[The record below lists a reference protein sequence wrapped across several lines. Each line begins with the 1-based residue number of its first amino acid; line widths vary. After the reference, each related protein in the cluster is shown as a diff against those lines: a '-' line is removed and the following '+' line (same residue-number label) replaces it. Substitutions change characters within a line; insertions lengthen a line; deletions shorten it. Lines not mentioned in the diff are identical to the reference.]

1 ERQAA
6 RWFRRAAR
14 AGDAVALY
22 EFGLCRAD
30 GHGVEP
36 DLARAALAFRRAARL
51 GLESA
56 AVAYGL
62 ALLYGR
68 GVPTDVSRGKRVLE
82 RAARRGSGRAKGAL
96 RQFER
101 AGKPVPKSS
110 DRGQEANAG
119 KSNALATEFSL
130 TDLPLRRRQS
140 TAQYPAKRT
149 RRRNA

>member
-1 ERQAA
+1 
-6 RWFRRAAR
+6 
-14 AGDAVALY
+14 
-22 EFGLCRAD
+22 
-30 GHGVEP
+30 
-36 DLARAALAFRRAARL
+36 RRAARL
-51 GLESA
+51 GLEAA

-68 GVPTDVSRGKRVLE
+68 GVPSDVSRGKRILE

-110 DRGQEANAG
+110 GQAQEASAD

-130 TDLPLRRRQS
+130 TDLPRRR
-140 TAQYPAKRT
+140 P
-149 RRRNA
+149 RRRGTQFALPRGTR